1 MNQDSEN
8 MKELERINK
17 KLTSEQKQLLES
29 IIPNYNSKDV
39 VELEELLSEELQI
52 KGLTDDGVNEYG
64 AKIESIIDVVVDG

>member
-17 KLTSEQKQLLES
+17 RLTSEQKQLLES

-52 KGLTDDGVNEYG
+52 SFVGLKSYASRHSENFLKLPLL
-64 AKIESIIDVVVDG
+64 A